1 MNKSD
6 IMQNILLA
14 LTALIL
20 IGVLAFFYD
29 KTQAV
34 DLREQNE
41 VLSLLNE
48 LKDIDNRWDI
58 EAQRARIDLGR
69 GNTLSFS
76 RAEAGEK
83 ALRDIT
89 RVAERTSS
97 NTLRKGLTELR
108 KSIEIKAELFERF
121 KFENRQNKSALS
133 IIFNAASTLSAPTD
147 GHKSIFYVQSQVA
160 NDLSDHAAQYYLQG
174 LPTERLNLSV
184 AVAALRP
191 APEDYKELAS
201 SIEGATQVLFTHI
214 PIELDTYNELQTL
227 TSGPRLLSMTLAFN
241 KELDD
246 IFQEKE
252 RYRIYLIYYSGA
264 LLVLLSYMGFRLK
277 TANQSLEQRVVK
289 RTQELSAAMKHLKE
303 SEAQLIQS
311 EKMSSL
317 GQMVAGVAHEINTP
331 LAYVKNSLG
340 RVAEHLHAI
349 RDTLE
354 HSDKLLDL
362 LKAGDDAEGLS
373 REFKLTATH
382 LTELKQQQVLEELE
396 TLIKDGLFGTGQV
409 AEIVGNLK
417 NFSRLDRS
425 KVSKFN
431 LNDGLDSTLLLAK
444 HLLKSIEV
452 VKHFGQLPEIV
463 CSPSQLNQVFL
474 NLITNA
480 AQALPDERGTIT
492 LNSRVEGKGVL
503 VEVVDNG
510 KGIPAE
516 VLPKIFDPF
525 FTTKDIG
532 KGTGLGLSISY
543 KIIQQHG
550 GRIAVESK
558 VGLGTRFTVWLP
570 LTPPDEAALE
580 G

>member
-6 IMQNILLA
+6 VLQNILLA

-41 VLSLLNE
+41 VMTLLNE
-48 LKDIDNRWDI
+48 LKDIDNRWDL
-58 EAQRARIDLGR
+58 ETQRARIDLGK
-69 GNTLSFS
+69 GEKLTFS
-76 RAEAGEK
+76 RAEAGEQ

-89 RVAERTSS
+89 RVAARTSS
-97 NTLRKGLTELR
+97 VALRQGLTELR
-108 KSIEIKAELFERF
+108 KSIELKAELFERF
-121 KFENRQNKSALS
+121 KFENRQTKGALNTIFDISNTLNSQTGAAKSA
-133 IIFNAASTLSAPTD
+133 AAA
-147 GHKSIFYVQSQVA
+147 IAQIV
-160 NDLSDHAAQYYLQG
+160 NDISEHAGQYYLQG
-174 LPTERLNLSV
+174 LPSERLNLSV
-184 AVAALRP
+184 AAAALRP
-191 APEDYKELAS
+191 APENFKDEAAA
-201 SIEGATQVLFTHI
+201 IEAAVRTLFTHL
-214 PIELDTYNELQTL
+214 PAEIETYNELQAM
-227 TSGPRLLSMTLAFN
+227 TSGPRLLSMTLSFN

-246 IFQEKE
+246 HFQEKE

-277 TANQSLEQRVVK
+277 TANQSLEHRVTR
-289 RTQELSAAMKHLKE
+289 RTQELSEAMKHLKE

-340 RVAEHLHAI
+340 RVADQLPTI
-349 RDTLE
+349 RETLE
-354 HSDKLLDL
+354 HSDRLLEL
-362 LKAGDDAEGLS
+362 LKAGNDAEGLS
-373 REFKLTATH
+373 REFKQSSAH
-382 LTELKQQQVLEELE
+382 IAALKQQQVLEELE

-444 HLLKSIEV
+444 HLLKTIEV
-452 VKHFGQLPEIV
+452 VKHFGKLPEIV

-492 LNSRVEGKGVL
+492 LNSRADGSGIL

-510 KGIPAE
+510 KGIPPD

-550 GRIAVESK
+550 GRISVESK
-558 VGLGTRFTVWLP
+558 VGMGTRFSVWLP
-570 LTPPDEAALE
+570 LKPPDEAALE